1 MDIMGR
7 PALEDLIRYDMESSA
22 YRSADEN
29 VEHALSLLQAN
40 ETWFAEHRAESFEI
54 ERGSELSKV
63 PQGRP
68 PQLQSCPN

>member
-22 YRSADEN
+22 YRSADDN

-40 ETWFAEHRAESFEI
+40 ETWFAEHRAESLEI
-54 ERGSELSKV
+54 SASEDWQIPSA
-63 PQGRP
+63 QT
-68 PQLQSCPN
+68 N

>member
-40 ETWFAEHRAESFEI
+40 ETWFAEHRAESLEYN
-54 ERGSELSKV
+54 RS
-63 PQGRP
+63 
-68 PQLQSCPN
+68 